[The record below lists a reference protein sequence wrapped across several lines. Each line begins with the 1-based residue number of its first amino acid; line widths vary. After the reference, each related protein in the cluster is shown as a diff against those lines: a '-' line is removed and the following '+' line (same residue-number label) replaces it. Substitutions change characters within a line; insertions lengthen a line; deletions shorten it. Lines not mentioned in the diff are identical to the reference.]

1 MSLTHVTE
9 IRVRWSECDP
19 AGIVYFPHYFTY
31 FELGCSDYVRSRNAT
46 WRALAARFGVVS
58 FPRVEAHAHY
68 RASARYED
76 VVAVHTHVSH
86 VARKVIT
93 FEFRIYRQADG
104 VLLTEGHMKIAPTN
118 AQRRAAEISPAFAE
132 WLLGTEPLDAPDGA
146 QPPAPPPDAPG
157 RPPFAL

>member
-1 MSLTHVTE
+1 VSLTHVTE

-31 FELGCSDYVRSRNAT
+31 FELGCWDYVRSRNAS

-58 FPRVEAHAHY
+58 FPRVEAAARY
-68 RASARYED
+68 RASARHED
-76 VVAVHTHVSH
+76 VVAVYTHVSH

-93 FEFRIYRQADG
+93 FEFRIYRQVDG

-118 AQRRAAEISPAFAE
+118 AQRRAAVISPAFAD
-132 WLLGTEPLDAPDGA
+132 WLLGMEPLEEPAGA
-146 QPPAPPPDAPG
+146 QPLAPPPDAPG